1 MKVRRLNHA
10 VLRVRELERS
20 LAFYSEVLGLE
31 TIARM
36 GNVMAFMRAPGS
48 ENHHDLGLA
57 RVGPNA
63 PAPNER
69 GVGLYHL
76 AWEVDEIE
84 ALREAN
90 DTLQRHRL
98 LSGASDHGAT
108 KSIYGYDP
116 DGNEFEVMWM
126 VPREHWAEFE
136 RAAPTRPLD
145 LEAEI
150 ARWSTRPRLAV
161 SE

>member
-1 MKVRRLNHA
+1 MKVRKLNHA
-10 VLRVRELERS
+10 VLRVRDLDKS
-20 LAFYSEVLGLE
+20 VAFYEQVLGLE
-31 TIARM
+31 PIARM
-36 GNVMAFMRAPGS
+36 GNMMAFLRVPGS

-63 PAPNER
+63 PAPNEH

-84 ALREAN
+84 ILREAAE
-90 DTLQRHRL
+90 TLERL
-98 LSGASDHGAT
+98 GAFSGASDHGTT

-116 DGNEFEVMWM
+116 DGNEFEIMWM
-126 VPREHWAEFE
+126 VPREQWGEYE
-136 RAAPTRPLD
+136 REAPTGPLN

-150 ARWSTRPRLAV
+150 ARFSRR
-161 SE
+161 SRR

>member
-10 VLRVRELERS
+10 VLRVRDIERS
-20 LAFYSEVLGLE
+20 LAFYSDVLGFE
-31 TIARM
+31 TIARA

-63 PAPNER
+63 PPPNEQ

-76 AWEVDEIE
+76 AWEVEEIE
-84 ALREAN
+84 ALREVR
-90 DTLQRHRL
+90 DVLQRYGTI
-98 LSGASDHGAT
+98 SGASDHGAT

-116 DGNEFEVMWM
+116 DGNEFEVMWL
-126 VPREHWAEFE
+126 VPREHWAEYE
-136 RAAPTRPLD
+136 NAAPTRPLD

-150 ARWSTRPRLAV
+150 ARWSKSSAT
-161 SE
+161 

>member
-1 MKVRRLNHA
+1 M
-10 VLRVRELERS
+10 LRVRDLERS
-20 LAFYSEVLGLE
+20 LAFYRDVLGLE
-31 TIARM
+31 QIARM

-48 ENHHDLGLA
+48 DNHHDLGLA
-57 RVGPNA
+57 SVGPNA
-63 PAPNER
+63 PAPNEQ

-84 ALREAN
+84 ALREAH
-90 DTLQRHRL
+90 DALRRYGT

-126 VPREHWAEFE
+126 VPREHWGEYE
-136 RAAPTRPLD
+136 RAAPIGPLNLD
-145 LEAEI
+145 AEI
-150 ARWSTRPRLAV
+150 ARWRAAV
-161 SE
+161 PSARDV

>member
-1 MKVRRLNHA
+1 MNVRRLNHA
-10 VLRVRELERS
+10 VLRVRDLDRS
-20 LAFYSEVLGLE
+20 LAFYAEVLGLE
-31 TIARM
+31 LIARI
-36 GNVMAFMRAPGS
+36 GNAMAFMRAPGS

-63 PAPNER
+63 PPPNER

-84 ALREAN
+84 ALREARDALESN
-90 DTLQRHRL
+90 GT

-126 VPREHWAEFE
+126 VPREHRGEYE
-136 RAAPTRPLD
+136 NAAPTRPLD
-145 LEAEI
+145 LDGEI
-150 ARWSTRPRLAV
+150 ARWSTWSKSSV
-161 SE
+161 

>member
-10 VLRVRELERS
+10 VLRVRDLERS
-20 LAFYSEVLGLE
+20 LAFYADVLGLE
-31 TIARM
+31 TIARA
-36 GNVMAFMRAPGS
+36 GTTMAFMRAPNS
-48 ENHHDLGLA
+48 QNHHDLGLA

-84 ALREAN
+84 ALKEAR
-90 DTLQRHRL
+90 DTLVRYGL

-126 VPREHWAEFE
+126 VPREHWSEYE
-136 RAAPTRPLD
+136 NAAPTRRLD
-145 LEAEI
+145 LDAEI
-150 ARWSTRPRLAV
+150 QRWRR
-161 SE
+161 SERSA

>member
-1 MKVRRLNHA
+1 
-10 VLRVRELERS
+10 
-20 LAFYSEVLGLE
+20 
-31 TIARM
+31 
-36 GNVMAFMRAPGS
+36 MRAPGS

-84 ALREAN
+84 ALREAR
-90 DTLQRHRL
+90 DKLQRYGL

-126 VPREHWAEFE
+126 VPRAHWAEFE
-136 RAAPTRPLD
+136 RAAPTHPLD
-145 LEAEI
+145 LQTEI
-150 ARWSTRPRLAV
+150 ARWSTRASR
-161 SE
+161 SS

>member
-1 MKVRRLNHA
+1 MKVRKLNHA
-10 VLRVRELERS
+10 VLRVRDLDRS
-20 LAFYSEVLGLE
+20 LAFYADVLGLE
-31 TIARM
+31 LIARM
-36 GNVMAFMRAPGS
+36 GNAMAFMRAPGS

-63 PAPNER
+63 PPPNEQ

-84 ALREAN
+84 SLREAR
-90 DTLQRHRL
+90 DALERTGT

-126 VPREHWAEFE
+126 VPREHWGEYE
-136 RAAPTRPLD
+136 NAAPTRRLD
-145 LEAEI
+145 LEGEI
-150 ARWSTRPRLAV
+150 ARWSARSKSSV
-161 SE
+161 

>member
-1 MKVRRLNHA
+1 M
-10 VLRVRELERS
+10 LRVRDLDRS
-20 LAFYSEVLGLE
+20 LEFYHEVLGLE
-31 TIARM
+31 PIERIA
-36 GNVMAFMRAPGS
+36 NAMAFMRAPSS

-84 ALREAN
+84 ALREAR
-90 DTLQRHRL
+90 DALESRGSI
-98 LSGASDHGAT
+98 SGSSDHGAT

-116 DGNEFEVMWM
+116 DGNEFEIMWM
-126 VPREHWAEFE
+126 VPREHWGEFE

-145 LEAEI
+145 LEGEI
-150 ARWSTRPRLAV
+150 ARWGRRAEPRTR
-161 SE
+161 

>member
-1 MKVRRLNHA
+1 MKVRKLNHA
-10 VLRVRELERS
+10 VLRVRDLERS
-20 LAFYSEVLGLE
+20 LEFYREVLGLE
-31 TIARM
+31 PVGRA
-36 GNVMAFMRAPGS
+36 GKVMAFMRAPDS
-48 ENHHDLGLA
+48 QNHHDLGLA
-57 RVGPNA
+57 AVGPHA
-63 PAPNER
+63 PPPNER

-84 ALREAN
+84 SLREAR
-90 DTLQRHRL
+90 DALERHGT

-126 VPREHWAEFE
+126 VPREQWGDYE

-150 ARWSTRPRLAV
+150 ERWSAHAKR
-161 SE
+161 

>member
-1 MKVRRLNHA
+1 MKVRKLNHA
-10 VLRVRELERS
+10 VLRVRDLDAS
-20 LAFYSEVLGLE
+20 LAFYHDVLGLE
-31 TIARM
+31 PIARV

-48 ENHHDLGLA
+48 ENHHDLGFA

-63 PAPNER
+63 PAPNEE

-84 ALREAN
+84 SLREAR
-90 DTLQRHRL
+90 DALQRFGTI
-98 LSGASDHGAT
+98 SGMSDHGAT
-108 KSIYGYDP
+108 KSVYGYDP

-126 VPREHWAEFE
+126 VPREHWGEYE
-136 RAAPTRPLD
+136 NAAPTRALN

-150 ARWSTRPRLAV
+150 QRWRTRAPSR
-161 SE
+161 

>member
-1 MKVRRLNHA
+1 MNVRRLNHA
-10 VLRVRELERS
+10 VLRVRDLDRS
-20 LAFYSEVLGLE
+20 LAFYAEVLGLE
-31 TIARM
+31 LIARS
-36 GNVMAFMRAPGS
+36 GNAMAFMRAPGS

-63 PAPNER
+63 PPPNER

-84 ALREAN
+84 ALRETRDALESN
-90 DTLQRHRL
+90 GA

-126 VPREHWAEFE
+126 VPREHWDEYE
-136 RAAPTRPLD
+136 NAAPTRRLD
-145 LEAEI
+145 LDGEI
-150 ARWSTRPRLAV
+150 ARWSTRSKSSV
-161 SE
+161 

>member
-1 MKVRRLNHA
+1 MKVRKLNHA
-10 VLRVRELERS
+10 VLRVRDVDRS
-20 LAFYSEVLGLE
+20 LAFYTDVLGFE
-31 TIARM
+31 TVARI
-36 GNVMAFMRAPGS
+36 GNAMAFMRAPGS

-63 PAPNER
+63 PPPNER

-76 AWEVDEIE
+76 AWEVDDIA
-84 ALREAN
+84 ALREVRGV
-90 DTLQRHRL
+90 LQARNAI
-98 LSGASDHGAT
+98 SGASDHGAT

-126 VPREHWAEFE
+126 VPREYWGEYE

-150 ARWSTRPRLAV
+150 ARWTTSPR
-161 SE
+161 

>member
-10 VLRVRELERS
+10 VLRVRDLERS
-20 LAFYSEVLGLE
+20 LAFYSDVLGFE
-31 TIARM
+31 TVARA

-63 PAPNER
+63 PPPNER

-84 ALREAN
+84 ALREAR
-90 DTLQRHRL
+90 DRL
-98 LSGASDHGAT
+98 ERLGAISGASDHGAT

-126 VPREHWAEFE
+126 VPRARWGEFE
-136 RAAPTRPLD
+136 SAAPTRALD

-150 ARWSTRPRLAV
+150 ARWSTRPA
-161 SE
+161 

>member
-10 VLRVRELERS
+10 VLRVRDLDRS
-20 LAFYSEVLGLE
+20 LAFYEDVLGLKP
-31 TIARM
+31 IARAGSM
-36 GNVMAFMRAPGS
+36 MAFMRAPGS

-63 PAPNER
+63 PPPDER

-84 ALREAN
+84 ALREAR
-90 DTLQRHRL
+90 DALRRHGT

-126 VPREHWAEFE
+126 VPREHWGAYDS
-136 RAAPTRPLD
+136 AAPTRALD

-150 ARWSTRPRLAV
+150 DRWST
-161 SE
+161 SKSTS